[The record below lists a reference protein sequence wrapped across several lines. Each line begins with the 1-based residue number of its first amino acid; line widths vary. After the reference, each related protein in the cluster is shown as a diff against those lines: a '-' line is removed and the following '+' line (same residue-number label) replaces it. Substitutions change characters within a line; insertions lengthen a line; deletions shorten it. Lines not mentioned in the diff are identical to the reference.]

1 MDHSN
6 LHNSDS
12 PRAAE
17 LKMRKAHDSLCLAV
31 VPRNFQD
38 IGELLTAHGQR
49 EGYAVTFLDENQANM
64 FAAQVVP
71 SRFDPGPVRIW
82 FDYCKRN
89 HKTLC
94 PSSNSQLHGLNLIDC
109 ENLAI
114 QDATNDNPYVAL
126 SYVWGSA
133 SDSCDQV
140 QYSSGRRLLPAN
152 LPPVISDA
160 ISVTKTLGFR
170 YLWIDKFCIDQNNA
184 DTKHDQIQ
192 QMDAIYENAQLT
204 IIAAAGADENYG
216 LPGVGTRSRTFQ
228 PTARVGEIKIVW
240 TMRDP
245 HNSIRSS
252 RWFTRGWTFQEA
264 ILSRGRLVFTDEQVY
279 FECNAM
285 NCFESI
291 RTPLERLHIKNRS
304 KIRDSIRAGVF
315 GRNEKQLYGKLNVGK
330 LPLHQSFAQ
339 YLTAVE
345 EYSARELSY
354 DQDSLNAFKGIIRQF
369 SRRKIPIFSIWGISY
384 PGSQLNP
391 KERESYFVD
400 SLTWS
405 HARSSWE
412 ECGKPRRRPEF
423 PSWSWAGWAG
433 GVEYRERDYSGKSWF
448 KSDLRSVALENRS
461 GTLTMVDSLFN
472 LIPEHENH
480 LPRVLRVEAM
490 VVQQDLV
497 SYDKDK
503 DPKNPWAISNFQG
516 RLFLSRGPDSE
527 TRFYQ
532 ESKEGRRWQCIL
544 VGHSLRIRFVMV
556 LETHLDTDI
565 TSRAGL
571 FIVKPPSVLAWSR
584 ALGGYKAEWRTYR
597 IE

>member
-1 MDHSN
+1 
-6 LHNSDS
+6 
-12 PRAAE
+12 
-17 LKMRKAHDSLCLAV
+17 
-31 VPRNFQD
+31 
-38 IGELLTAHGQR
+38 
-49 EGYAVTFLDENQANM
+49 
-64 FAAQVVP
+64 
-71 SRFDPGPVRIW
+71 
-82 FDYCKRN
+82 
-89 HKTLC
+89 
-94 PSSNSQLHGLNLIDC
+94 
-109 ENLAI
+109 
-114 QDATNDNPYVAL
+114 
-126 SYVWGSA
+126 
-133 SDSCDQV
+133 
-140 QYSSGRRLLPAN
+140 
-152 LPPVISDA
+152 
-160 ISVTKTLGFR
+160 
-170 YLWIDKFCIDQNNA
+170 
-184 DTKHDQIQ
+184 
-192 QMDAIYENAQLT
+192 
-204 IIAAAGADENYG
+204 
-216 LPGVGTRSRTFQ
+216 
-228 PTARVGEIKIVW
+228 
-240 TMRDP
+240 
-245 HNSIRSS
+245 
-252 RWFTRGWTFQEA
+252 
-264 ILSRGRLVFTDEQVY
+264 
-279 FECNAM
+279 
-285 NCFESI
+285 
-291 RTPLERLHIKNRS
+291 
-304 KIRDSIRAGVF
+304 VF